1 VADPLLEHPRALAEK
16 VARVL
21 AGRTVNRADLAGFV
35 SSDFDPFLNHL
46 FAAGKLA
53 PRDAARVLDGR
64 PGFVW
69 LDDGS
74 AAGEVLGPDAGRAL
88 LLVMQGMVTD
98 ISRPAAATAVRGE
111 IAEVRSAADL
121 EAWHSVYCEVFGA
134 NPRSQTDW
142 RRVHGALG
150 PSGDGSLLL
159 LLARVEGRP
168 AGTGGVFF
176 DQGAA
181 GLYCFTTRESMR
193 GRGLASALVHASHAA
208 ARARGFE
215 QALLHATP
223 AGRPIYARASYR
235 EERALPVLRFPVE
248 GARTDRGTPS

>member
-1 VADPLLEHPRALAEK
+1 MADPLLEHPRALAEK

-21 AGRTVNRADLAGFV
+21 GGRTVNRADLAGFV

-46 FAAGKLA
+46 FAPAKLA
-53 PRDAARVLDGR
+53 PRDAAHVLDGR

-69 LDDGS
+69 LDEEF
-74 AAGEVLGPDAGRAL
+74 AAGEVLGTDAGRAL
-88 LLVMQGMVTD
+88 LLVMQGMVAD
-98 ISRPAAATAVRGE
+98 IARPAAATAVQGE

-134 NPRSQTDW
+134 NPRSRIEW

-159 LLARVEGRP
+159 LLARVEGTP
-168 AGTGGVFF
+168 AATGAVFF
-176 DQGAA
+176 DQGVA

-208 ARARGFE
+208 ARARGVE
-215 QALLHATP
+215 RALLHATP
-223 AGRPIYARASYR
+223 SGRPVYARASYR
-235 EERALPVLRFPVE
+235 EERALPVLRFPVDT
-248 GARTDRGTPS
+248 GHTG